1 MVKFMDN
8 MNSIAVLVLAAGKS
22 SRMKDIK
29 QLLKINNKTLL
40 ETALENG
47 KKINPDNVF
56 CVLGAHAEKIKK
68 ETSTKNIT
76 YIFNNNFEKGLS
88 SSIVCGVNY
97 IAKEHSNL
105 TSILILLAD
114 QPKIDFQFLN
124 ELVSIYQKN
133 TTKIV
138 ASSYGDKKGVPAI
151 FPKIYFE
158 KLKLLKGDK
167 GAKEFLNS
175 NNIDVASINSLKLID
190 IDTEEDYINFLR

>member
-1 MVKFMDN
+1 MDN

-47 KKINPDNVF
+47 KKINPNNVF

-190 IDTEEDYINFLR
+190 IDTKEAYINFLK

>member
-1 MVKFMDN
+1 MDN

-47 KKINPDNVF
+47 KKINPNNVF

-124 ELVSIYQKN
+124 ELVSTYQKN

-151 FPKIYFE
+151 YPKIYFE

-190 IDTEEDYINFLR
+190 IDTKEDYINFLK

>member
-1 MVKFMDN
+1 MDN

-22 SRMKDIK
+22 SRMRDIK

-40 ETALENG
+40 ETSLENG

-124 ELVSIYQKN
+124 ELVSFYQKN

-151 FPKIYFE
+151 FPKIYFD

-190 IDTEEDYINFLR
+190 IDTNEDYINFLK

>member
-1 MVKFMDN
+1 MDN

-47 KKINPDNVF
+47 KKINPDNVI

-175 NNIDVASINSLKLID
+175 NNIDIASINSLKLID
-190 IDTEEDYINFLR
+190 IDTKEDYINFLK

>member
-1 MVKFMDN
+1 MDN

-124 ELVSIYQKN
+124 ELVSFYQKN

-167 GAKEFLNS
+167 GAKDFLNS

-190 IDTEEDYINFLR
+190 IDTKEDYINFLK

>member
-1 MVKFMDN
+1 MDN

-47 KKINPDNVF
+47 KKINPNNVF

-175 NNIDVASINSLKLID
+175 HNIDVASINSLKLID
-190 IDTEEDYINFLR
+190 IDTKEAYINFLK

>member
-47 KKINPDNVF
+47 KKINPNNVF

-190 IDTEEDYINFLR
+190 IDTNEDYINFLK